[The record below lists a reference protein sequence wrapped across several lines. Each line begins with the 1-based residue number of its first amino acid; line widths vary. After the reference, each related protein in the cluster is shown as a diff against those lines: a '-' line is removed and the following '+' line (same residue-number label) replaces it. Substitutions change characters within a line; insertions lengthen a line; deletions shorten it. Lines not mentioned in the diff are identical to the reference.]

1 MKRRRDSRTSKD
13 VLDEAQARHKLK
25 ILATMAL
32 FAQQQDVDSTPY
44 MVCALVNGLII
55 EDVQRDRNSL
65 TAPIERKHLNFENAN
80 VSPIQS
86 QSHDD

>member
-1 MKRRRDSRTSKD
+1 MTRLRVRESGTVKKRRDSRTSKD

-32 FAQQQDVDSTPY
+32 FAQQQDIDPTPY
-44 MVCALVNGLII
+44 MVNGLII
-55 EDVQRDRNSL
+55 EDIQRDRNSL

-80 VSPIQS
+80 P
-86 QSHDD
+86 DTF